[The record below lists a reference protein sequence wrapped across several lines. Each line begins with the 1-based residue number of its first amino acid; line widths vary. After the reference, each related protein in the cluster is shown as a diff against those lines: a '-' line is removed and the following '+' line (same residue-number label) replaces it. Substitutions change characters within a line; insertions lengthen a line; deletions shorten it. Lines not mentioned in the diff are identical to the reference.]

1 MDASE
6 IYLRRISAKE
16 IWIGLK
22 GDEFIF
28 PFAEV
33 QQNCQEE
40 TATSENPLQGRKI
53 LQEVKVSEEKFKA
66 KRKHVNQQ
74 I

>member
-1 MDASE
+1 MNVFS
-6 IYLRRISAKE
+6 L
-16 IWIGLK
+16 LQM
-22 GDEFIF
+22 F
-28 PFAEV
+28 

-53 LQEVKVSEEKFKA
+53 LQEVKVSEDKFKA